1 MNRLDVQG
9 IRVNKVEGE
18 LPHRVEIIGT
28 VSPPVYG
35 AGVTLSGALMRA
47 FSVSGMFPNKQFP
60 FDNEQELA
68 RFIFWAFDG
77 GENWQKAI
85 GALEDGIIR

>member
-1 MNRLDVQG
+1 MNRSNVQG
-9 IRVNKVEGE
+9 IKISKVEGE
-18 LPHRVEIIGT
+18 LPHRVEIFGQA
-28 VSPPVYG
+28 SSVYG

-60 FDNEQELA
+60 FRNEQELA

-85 GALEDGIIR
+85 DALEGKA